1 MNGIKYPYLLMQT
14 FIKKLG
20 WTELRYPSIF
30 NKDEIDYILY
40 DPEISYTYTGKE
52 VVVSLGQYDS
62 IFVSSDFKHKKRIM
76 LKAIIC
82 PTCVQS
88 PKIYKLIYSKPYMTE
103 DCSPITTT

>member
-14 FIKKLG
+14 FIKK
-20 WTELRYPSIF
+20 TRVDRTTIPIYF

>member
-14 FIKKLG
+14 FIKKKLG

-62 IFVSSDFKHKKRIM
+62 IFVSSDFKHKKAYNAKSHY
-76 LKAIIC
+76 L
-82 PTCVQS
+82 PG
-88 PKIYKLIYSKPYMTE
+88 SKMYRR
-103 DCSPITTT
+103 S